1 MAYRFDQTE
10 LGMTYVKEIDD
21 PLGTGKQQ
29 AISFSA
35 KYSMPSFWGVAKGQ
49 STVKL
54 QYGKGVIAPY
64 LNTGRITVLSE
75 EGDSSMRFSTDGNL
89 TLFDDFAV
97 SPAFIYEY
105 TKREKTTDRTTFIP
119 DTGYSGGDMIYG
131 SANETGI
138 FTGVNVKQSI
148 HHQNLSMLYEV
159 MVNNTINKNGVE
171 GASGVG
177 YKIAAGPALQ
187 LDVLPY
193 VAPILSLTVTYAG
206 GDKEVTLLPEDS
218 EWRIGYRM
226 EVWF

>member
-1 MAYRFDQTE
+1 
-10 LGMTYVKEIDD
+10 MT
-21 PLGTGKQQ
+21 
-29 AISFSA
+29 
-35 KYSMPSFWGVAKGQ
+35 
-49 STVKL
+49 
-54 QYGKGVIAPY
+54 
-64 LNTGRITVLSE
+64 
-75 EGDSSMRFSTDGNL
+75 
-89 TLFDDFAV
+89 
-97 SPAFIYEY
+97 
-105 TKREKTTDRTTFIP
+105 
-119 DTGYSGGDMIYG
+119 YG

-138 FTGVNVKQSI
+138 FTGVNVKQNI

-218 EWRIGYRM
+218 EWRVGYRM